1 MQKWQRNYYAKLV
14 RGKREGYTYIPEE
27 EITIQY
33 PYTCNF
39 DINMGIYDS
48 SMQAIFEF
56 INLPRDLHAKLW
68 KDRGDERRYITI
80 EFYAGYQ
87 DNMPLLFRGNFIFCN
102 TEKSSGSTEF
112 ITTAQAALDVD
123 IWKNLYANYTFFKG
137 TELQNIVETLLAD
150 SPEVFTGYITPKI
163 EALLHNR
170 TYIGQPLDLLER
182 EFAGY
187 NVFISPD
194 GLNILKENE
203 VIPGDIQVITAA
215 SGLLGSPRRSDSLVE
230 VAVIF
235 EPGIKAGQAI
245 QVLSDSIP
253 FLNQFYRVLSVKHSG
268 TISGAVCGNAT
279 TFLTLQMLGENFEV
293 LKGNKYI
300 GYQGQQTSGKWLKPV
315 QGQVSSAFG
324 ARSQPT
330 AGASTNH
337 EGIDI
342 ACVNNSDVI
351 APANGVVQ
359 FAGSR
364 GGYGYLLI
372 LDHGT
377 DDKGQRITSR
387 YGHLSKWLV
396 NQQQTVSAGQLIA
409 KSGGVPGQPGAGTS
423 TGAHLHFEIRQGS
436 IPVNPTLYI
445 GNY

>member
-1 MQKWQRNYYAKLV
+1 MQKWRRNYYAKLV
-14 RGKREGYTYIPEE
+14 RGKRDGYTYIPEE

-33 PYTCNF
+33 PFTCNF
-39 DINMGIYDS
+39 DINTGMFDS
-48 SMQAIFEF
+48 SMQAVFEF
-56 INLPRDLHAKLW
+56 INLPKDLHAKLW
-68 KDRGDERRYITI
+68 KDRGDEHRFVTI

-87 DNMPLLFRGNFIFCN
+87 DNMPLLFKGNFIFCN
-102 TEKSSGSTEF
+102 TERPSGSTEF
-112 ITTAQAALDVD
+112 ITTAQAALDAN
-123 IWKNLYANYTFFKG
+123 IWQNLYVNYTFFKG
-137 TELQNIVETLLAD
+137 AELQNIVETLLAD
-150 SPEVFTGYITPKI
+150 SSEIFTGYITPKI
-163 EALLHNR
+163 KALPRNR

-187 NVFISPD
+187 NIFISPD
-194 GLNILKENE
+194 GLNILNENE

-230 VAVIF
+230 VSVIF

-245 QVLSDSIP
+245 QVLSDSVP
-253 FLNQFYRVLSVKHSG
+253 FLNQFYRVLNVKHSG
-268 TISGAVCGNAT
+268 TISGAVCGNVT
-279 TFLTLQMLGENFEV
+279 TFLTLQMLGENFEA
-293 LKGNKYI
+293 LRNNKYI

-315 QGQVSSAFG
+315 QGQRISGAFMEQ
-324 ARSQPT
+324 RPT
-330 AGASTNH
+330 HSH

-359 FAGSR
+359 FAGSN
-364 GGYGYLLI
+364 GNYGYLLI
-372 LDHGT
+372 LDHGK

-396 NQQQTVSAGQLIA
+396 REGQQITAGQLIA
-409 KSGGVPGQPGAGTS
+409 KSGGVPGQPGAGS
-423 TGAHLHFEIRQGS
+423 SNGAHLHFEVRQGS
-436 IPVNPTLYI
+436 TPVNPTFYI